1 MCRRTS
7 RTSSQASVDASARTH
22 TGTTVKVGG
31 GSRVALLALFVV
43 ATLLALPNAR
53 PTVARAAAC
62 GTTASAVST
71 VYLPNVTKTLGG
83 PAGWVTPFYV
93 QNTGTIQTAV
103 EITFY
108 RFSDGAQVVCRRT
121 TGLAPGTSLVDDPN
135 ADTDLPDNTQF
146 SVIVKSFAAPVVAIV
161 NQVQGSGASQ
171 QALSY
176 SGFTSGATTVYVP
189 NVTRRFFGWDVPL
202 IVQNLG
208 TVATSATATFTSAAS
223 PSCTT
228 PHTYARTQAIDP
240 GKSKVFDPDFEAAY
254 TGAPGSGLLDGC
266 QYSVVVTSP
275 QPVALVVNA
284 HNEVGGASAYSH
296 NGIAAGGTTL
306 FAPYAVRSTTLFSN
320 VVVQNLGTAPLSATL
335 TFTPLGPGTPQVFT
349 LAAIPA
355 RGAKPFDVRYTGG
368 DTALAFCGTTVATGC
383 LAPGEYALTIA
394 ATSPIAAVVLPVSA
408 TTAAGYLASAT
419 PTPRALAPAVF
430 RTVGGPTGWTTTLYL
445 QSVTAA
451 QATLRWFRLDT
462 GDLAATQTLTLA
474 AGRTTRVDP
483 RSVSGLAENTQYA
496 TTIDANGTLAAIAFE
511 QAQTGGDASMIFEA
525 VALPAQAPTGQ
536 PGSVRLSPT
545 TVTVATGGT
554 QQFTASV
561 RDQFGVLMAS
571 GQTWSVTPA
580 SLGSVSW
587 AGLFTAG
594 SAAGAGTLTVTSGQ
608 VSASAAVTV
617 SAPTTATVG
626 GISFVVRATAT
637 ADVYTDSTITTAD
650 AQAIAATVDGDV
662 AKVQTEFARSFA
674 TRPSIYVFGTVQNAT
689 AGNQSIFNMT
699 PTMAAQYAT
708 AGGFFDTD
716 SSTSVVVNWYNIK
729 DSRPIT
735 TTRHELAHMMI
746 QQIAGKFTWIPAW
759 FNEGNARL
767 IDNTAPGAGWWANTN
782 RYVAV
787 SAAAQVPSRLLPLA
801 DLVDQ
806 RVWAARTP
814 PAAYFQY
821 YEASRAAQFVRDDVG
836 VAGTIRILELLR
848 QGPSGPTTYVD
859 TFNAAFQTV
868 TGTSFPSF
876 AAAFPE
882 RLKASVPRYPGLA
895 ATTETP
901 GGPGLHFVAYGF
913 SPSTAVTYTLSGPSS
928 GTFTATTDEYGALR
942 RYFTTAF
949 NGTPGSYVVTVTES
963 STKSA
968 TASATLAAAS
978 SAETNTAGDFERD
991 AGAPFGRADPWLP
1004 AE

>member
-43 ATLLALPNAR
+43 ATLLALPNVR
-53 PTVARAAAC
+53 PTAARAAAC

-121 TGLAPGTSLVDDPN
+121 NGLAPGTSLVDDPN
-135 ADTDLPDNTQF
+135 ADADLPDNTQF

-161 NQVQGSGASQ
+161 NQVQGAGASQ

-208 TVATSATATFTSAAS
+208 SVATSATATFTSAAS

-240 GKSKVFDPDFEAAY
+240 GKSKVFDPDFEAAF
-254 TGAPGSGLLDGC
+254 TGAAGSGLLDGC

-306 FAPYAVRSTTLFSN
+306 YAPYAVRSTTLFSN

-335 TFTPLGPGTPQVFT
+335 TFTPLGAGAPQVFT

-355 RGAKPFDVRYTGG
+355 RGARPFDVRYTSG
-368 DTALAFCGTTVATGC
+368 DTALAFCGATAATGC
-383 LAPGEYALTIA
+383 LAPGEYALTIT
-394 ATSPIAAVVLPVSA
+394 ATSPIAAVVLPVSS
-408 TTAAGYLASAT
+408 TTAAGYLASAA
-419 PTPRALAPAVF
+419 PTQRALAPAVF
-430 RTVGGPTGWTTTLYL
+430 RTVGGPTGWTTTLYV

-462 GDLAATQTLTLA
+462 GDLSATQTLTLVP
-474 AGRTTRVDP
+474 GRTTRVDP
-483 RSVSGLAENTQYA
+483 RTVTGLAENTQYS
-496 TTIDANGTLAAIAFE
+496 TTIDATGTVATIAFE

-536 PGSVRLSPT
+536 PGSVRISPT
-545 TVTVATGGT
+545 TTTVATGGT

-580 SLGSVSW
+580 SLGSVSST
-587 AGLFTAG
+587 GLFTAG

-617 SAPTTATVG
+617 NAPTTTTVG
-626 GISFVVRATAT
+626 GITFVLQSSADADLYMEATISPTDRATIAT
-637 ADVYTDSTITTAD
+637 QAAADV
-650 AQAIAATVDGDV
+650 AQIQVDFGRAFSV
-662 AKVQTEFARSFA
+662 KPRL
-674 TRPSIYVFGTVQNAT
+674 YVFTTTVSYTQGLQSILGLGATDAVTVGGTSTGIWVQNAT
-689 AGNQSIFNMT
+689 AHAVGVDWQKQRANLPVTVM
-699 PTMAAQYAT
+699 
-708 AGGFFDTD
+708 
-716 SSTSVVVNWYNIK
+716 
-729 DSRPIT
+729 
-735 TTRHELAHMMI
+735 RHELTHWMHH
-746 QQIAGKFTWIPAW
+746 QIVPGDIPAW
-759 FNEGNARL
+759 LDEGNARSEEFA
-767 IDNTAPGAGWWANTN
+767 IANGTHRVMQN
-782 RYVAV
+782 RYGAASMAATGTLYTLAQMTDVDAWNARGGLGGAYQYYAASQAV
-787 SAAAQVPSRLLPLA
+787 QLLRTDVGLAGVVRLLDLMGQGQAFETAYATVAAQPFS
-801 DLVDQ
+801 
-806 RVWAARTP
+806 TFST
-814 PAAYFQY
+814 AY
-821 YEASRAAQFVRDDVG
+821 ASRVRALAAVYPGIATAAHTPQGPGLSIQLYGFTPGSTVTITISGPVVPQTLTRQITEFGDYSTYLG
-836 VAGTIRILELLR
+836 STWPAGTYTILAT
-848 QGPSGPTTYVD
+848 SS
-859 TFNAAFQTV
+859 
-868 TGTSFPSF
+868 TGQ
-876 AAAFPE
+876 
-882 RLKASVPRYPGLA
+882 A
-895 ATTETP
+895 ATTT
-901 GGPGLHFVAYGF
+901 AAKAA
-913 SPSTAVTYTLSGPSS
+913 ST
-928 GTFTATTDEYGALR
+928 
-942 RYFTTAF
+942 
-949 NGTPGSYVVTVTES
+949 
-963 STKSA
+963 
-968 TASATLAAAS
+968 AS
-978 SAETNTAGDFERD
+978 SATEADATGPLLLGEMPLPTRD
-991 AGAPFGRADPWLP
+991 
-1004 AE
+1004 